1 MKSFHAREKRSG
13 KLGKLGK
20 LGNWQEAYWSKCCW
34 LILKSRNSTPQYLIE
49 RDIDL
54 HQVIE
59 YLKKKMQIFY
69 DQSKQIHIDIWR
81 IF

>member
-1 MKSFHAREKRSG
+1 MKSFHAREKRN
-13 KLGKLGK
+13 GKLGK

-54 HQVIE
+54 HLVIE
-59 YLKKKMQIFY
+59 YLKKKCRYFTIKA
-69 DQSKQIHIDIWR
+69 SKYT
-81 IF
+81 